1 MSGLEKIRRV
11 LVANRGEIA
20 VRIVRGCRQAGV
32 ESVAVVS
39 EADRGSVAAAMADRT
54 VEIGP
59 AEAVQ
64 SYLSIDRILEAART
78 TGCDAIHPGYGFLA
92 ENAEFA
98 RRVAEAGLIFV
109 GPSAAVIEAM
119 GVKTTARERMEAAG
133 VPVVPGARLSPDSRD
148 EDLLATA
155 GSVGYPLLVKAASG
169 GGGKGMRAVTGPER
183 LVAAVEAA
191 RREAATAFADD
202 TVYFERMLERPRH
215 VEVQILADG
224 HGTVLHFGERDCSIQ
239 RRHQKVVE
247 EAPAPGLDD
256 ALRIRMH
263 EAAVRAA
270 EAVGYVGA
278 GTVEM
283 LLDST
288 GQFYFL
294 EMNTRLQVEH
304 PVTEMVWGVDL
315 VEQQLRVADGQPLG
329 ISQDE
334 FAPRGHAMEVRL
346 YAEDPDS
353 GFLPQTGTIG
363 VFEPALGPGVRIDA
377 GITAGS
383 EVGLYYDPLLAKFC
397 AWGQD
402 REQARR
408 RLHEVLLDTV
418 LLGVNTNQ
426 EYLARIV
433 GHEAFA
439 RGEVHTGFIEEHLA
453 GAPAADDAGLEIL
466 LCAAAALFSGRVATA
481 RGASA
486 PAGDATGPEPA
497 WSALGSWRIDPSG
510 RG

>member
-224 HGTVLHFGERDCSIQ
+224 YGTVLHFGERDCSIQ

-263 EAAVRAA
+263 EAAVRSA

-329 ISQDE
+329 I
-334 FAPRGHAMEVRL
+334 R
-346 YAEDPDS
+346 
-353 GFLPQTGTIG
+353 
-363 VFEPALGPGVRIDA
+363 PALGPGVRIDA